1 MWGRLVALSRPID
14 KNATYLSP
22 RSAVS
27 AHFPTGYRRHVRCSA
42 VTGRVSVVRFT
53 DSIAVDA
60 GSCTSRAVLFV
71 DPAADYLADHFPG
84 APTLPGLVMLEA
96 AVRAAAALWDAAEP
110 ATGER
115 TATLAHVDRLQVVR
129 RVVPGE
135 TLVVETTVA
144 SDGGQRIR
152 SFSARGL
159 VSGETAM
166 RARFRLRR

>member
-1 MWGRLVALSRPID
+1 
-14 KNATYLSP
+14 
-22 RSAVS
+22 
-27 AHFPTGYRRHVRCSA
+27 
-42 VTGRVSVVRFT
+42 
-53 DSIAVDA
+53 
-60 GSCTSRAVLFV
+60 
-71 DPAADYLADHFPG
+71 
-84 APTLPGLVMLEA
+84 MLEA

-135 TLVVETTVA
+135 TLVVETTVEA